1 MNRDNQHTCNGW
13 TNYETQA
20 VSLRINNEIGSYRFW
35 KGRTEVIRREERE
48 KNSSEEEFSQAAY
61 SRLAEELKA
70 AIHAECEIR
79 NATLA
84 ADLMSAALAEVDWRE
99 IAKDMIDDFPSQQM
113 PKIPEVHP
121 IFGELIHSY
130 SRADAIADGV
140 LIDVTE
146 TAKEAGFR
154 HPVAL
159 TSTVWG
165 TCIEVPEGVAG
176 QDKKGRLWDVLTM
189 MAHAS
194 RSLKDRGSVLLFDV
208 LVLNDMTTPKPVR
221 LKAVCG
227 PNDDATP
234 CVTVMFPEE
243 D

>member
-1 MNRDNQHTCNGW
+1 MNQDKKHTYNGW
-13 TNYETQA
+13 TNYDTHT
-20 VSLRINNEIGSYRFW
+20 VSLLINNEEGSYRYW
-35 KGRTEVIRREERE
+35 KGRTEIILGEERE

-61 SRLAEELKA
+61 SRLAEELKE
-70 AIHAECEIR
+70 AIHAECKIP

-84 ADLMSAALAEVDWRE
+84 ADLMSAALGEVEWGE
-99 IAKDMIDDFPSQQM
+99 IAKDMIDDCSSPLT
-113 PKIPEVHP
+113 PKVHP
-121 IFGELIHSY
+121 IFGDLIYSY

-159 TSTVWG
+159 TATVWA
-165 TCIEVPEGVAG
+165 TCVEVPEGVAG
-176 QDKKGRLWDVLTM
+176 QDKTGRLWDVLTM

-194 RSLKDRGSVLLFDV
+194 RSLKDRGSLLLFDV
-208 LVLNDMTTPKPVR
+208 LVLNDMTIPRPVR

-234 CVTVMFPEE
+234 CVTVMFPGE